1 MTIHPSLLPP
11 LPFPPR
17 VRHES
22 PEIKQARG
30 TTGTRAIIP
39 RKICKTIKNTGD
51 LGEMQRTSRKTFVRL
66 PLSLSLV
73 FGEGDPQ
80 VWRSPKWRHPAD
92 RPFLSPGSHTPP
104 FLHHL
109 LRRHQAGRRL
119 IYSFVPFLLRR
130 LTRTPYFQGTLCKKA
145 GWAGCLRRI
154 ATCSVFTLLDFPP
167 RPRLTFSFRLPH
179 TQRPPFLRSSNGR
192 KSGEAVSFRGRRP
205 WKNPPFRR
213 AFCKK
218 ANFSTQMLE
227 ARNHRGTTYRRDHL
241 LTSSSPSPSPR
252 PKFRLSL
259 SLSSSAE
266 YRTCPYT
273 WSRTAGFRRIGSP
286 AIRVMDSVSVCSIR
300 ACQYAHAFS
309 GIRARAWPPRG
320 PRNSIP
326 FCRQDVRPP
335 LISRRVKRI

>member
-1 MTIHPSLLPP
+1 MLTAHSNVLRIYVARFPASSPANFFI
-11 LPFPPR
+11 PFAP
-17 VRHES
+17 
-22 PEIKQARG
+22 
-30 TTGTRAIIP
+30 
-39 RKICKTIKNTGD
+39 
-51 LGEMQRTSRKTFVRL
+51 
-66 PLSLSLV
+66 
-73 FGEGDPQ
+73 
-80 VWRSPKWRHPAD
+80 HPA
-92 RPFLSPGSHTPP
+92 
-104 FLHHL
+104 
-109 LRRHQAGRRL
+109 
-119 IYSFVPFLLRR
+119 
-130 LTRTPYFQGTLCKKA
+130 TR
-145 GWAGCLRRI
+145 
-154 ATCSVFTLLDFPP
+154 
-167 RPRLTFSFRLPH
+167 
-179 TQRPPFLRSSNGR
+179 RPPFLRSSNGR

-335 LISRRVKRI
+335 LISRRVARIREERTFLGRAIIRVSSRNWDEGDA

>member
-1 MTIHPSLLPP
+1 MTIHSSLLPP

-179 TQRPPFLRSSNGR
+179 TQRPGDRRSFVRPTGAKAARLSR
-192 KSGEAVSFRGRRP
+192 FEAVAPGKIPLFDVLFVRRLIFQL
-205 WKNPPFRR
+205 K
-213 AFCKK
+213 CSKHE
-218 ANFSTQMLE
+218 TTG
-227 ARNHRGTTYRRDHL
+227 NHV
-241 LTSSSPSPSPR
+241 PPR
-252 PKFRLSL
+252 PLINLLLPLPFSSTKVPALSL
-259 SLSSSAE
+259 SVVV
-266 YRTCPYT
+266 
-273 WSRTAGFRRIGSP
+273 G
-286 AIRVMDSVSVCSIR
+286 
-300 ACQYAHAFS
+300 
-309 GIRARAWPPRG
+309 
-320 PRNSIP
+320 
-326 FCRQDVRPP
+326 
-335 LISRRVKRI
+335 

>member
-145 GWAGCLRRI
+145 GWAMLTAHSNVLRIYVARFPASSPANFFIPFAPHPATAVPSFVQRAQKRRGCLV
-154 ATCSVFTLLDFPP
+154 S
-167 RPRLTFSFRLPH
+167 RPSPLE
-179 TQRPPFLRSSNGR
+179 
-192 KSGEAVSFRGRRP
+192 KSP
-205 WKNPPFRR
+205 
-213 AFCKK
+213 
-218 ANFSTQMLE
+218 FSTCFL
-227 ARNHRGTTYRRDHL
+227 
-241 LTSSSPSPSPR
+241 
-252 PKFRLSL
+252 
-259 SLSSSAE
+259 
-266 YRTCPYT
+266 
-273 WSRTAGFRRIGSP
+273 
-286 AIRVMDSVSVCSIR
+286 
-300 ACQYAHAFS
+300 
-309 GIRARAWPPRG
+309 
-320 PRNSIP
+320 
-326 FCRQDVRPP
+326 
-335 LISRRVKRI
+335 

>member
-1 MTIHPSLLPP
+1 
-11 LPFPPR
+11 
-17 VRHES
+17 
-22 PEIKQARG
+22 
-30 TTGTRAIIP
+30 
-39 RKICKTIKNTGD
+39 
-51 LGEMQRTSRKTFVRL
+51 MQRTSRKTFVRL

-130 LTRTPYFQGTLCKKA
+130 RTPYFQGTLCKKA

-179 TQRPPFLRSSNGR
+179 TQRPGDRRSFVRPTGAKAARLSR
-192 KSGEAVSFRGRRP
+192 FEAVAPGKIPLFDVLFVRRLIFQL
-205 WKNPPFRR
+205 K
-213 AFCKK
+213 CSKHE
-218 ANFSTQMLE
+218 TTG
-227 ARNHRGTTYRRDHL
+227 NHV
-241 LTSSSPSPSPR
+241 PPR
-252 PKFRLSL
+252 PLINLLLPLPFSSTKVPALSL